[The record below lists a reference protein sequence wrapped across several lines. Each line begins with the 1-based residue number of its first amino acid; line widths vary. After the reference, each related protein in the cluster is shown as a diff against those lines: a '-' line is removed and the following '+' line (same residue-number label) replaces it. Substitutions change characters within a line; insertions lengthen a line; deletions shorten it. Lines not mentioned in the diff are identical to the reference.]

1 MISKVEA
8 ILKLKKMG
16 MNVTDDHSIVTI
28 LVPAGM
34 SFEKGVK
41 EVRARLKEIG
51 YVSSFCIKQSKEAV
65 LENNSHSPELQ
76 EEAFDENTAK
86 DEEGWE
92 GSTTD
97 EEIPIE
103 EISDEEAG
111 NYLLSDMVD
120 EFPMDE
126 DGQFTLE
133 SFGIGL

>member
-51 YVSSFCIKQSKEAV
+51 YVSSFCIKQSKEA
-65 LENNSHSPELQ
+65 
-76 EEAFDENTAK
+76 
-86 DEEGWE
+86 
-92 GSTTD
+92 
-97 EEIPIE
+97 
-103 EISDEEAG
+103 AG
-111 NYLLSDMVD
+111 GN
-120 EFPMDE
+120 
-126 DGQFTLE
+126 
-133 SFGIGL
+133 